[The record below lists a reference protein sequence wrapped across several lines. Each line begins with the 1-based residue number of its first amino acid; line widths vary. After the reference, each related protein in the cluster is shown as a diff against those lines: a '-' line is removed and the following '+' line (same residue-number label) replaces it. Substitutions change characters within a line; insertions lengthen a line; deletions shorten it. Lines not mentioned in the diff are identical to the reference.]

1 MISVA
6 FPTKSFQYVSVNLL
20 QWQKE
25 QDKKCVS
32 NNTVAGSGNVYTSS
46 AILSARYH
54 MSRREPFYGDLM
66 ARGTVKRT

>member
-1 MISVA
+1 MLSVV
-6 FPTKSFQYVSVNLL
+6 FPIKFFHYVSVHLL

-25 QDKKCVS
+25 RDRKCTS
-32 NNTVAGSGNVYTSS
+32 NNTVARSHHVYTSS

-66 ARGTVKRT
+66 VRETVKRT